1 MPILLNRHNNL
12 FLGAAAKVL
21 AVTRK
26 FFAFWVSATRNGG
39 DSSGQGRGALTQFV
53 ARDRFDK
60 RDDASP
66 QVRLLNLHE
75 SLDEHEP
82 IYRREEVGQIGGRRS
97 LFNFIGLD
105 QELRRAFEEERH
117 WDLQDMR
124 CRRLAPMRFVPL
136 SYFCTCWNVG
146 PRPSA
151 SFSWLIP
158 SIFRAIRTRLPTCLS
173 TGLGAF

>member
-1 MPILLNRHNNL
+1 MFCLLGVSH
-12 FLGAAAKVL
+12 AK
-21 AVTRK
+21 R
-26 FFAFWVSATRNGG
+26 R
-39 DSSGQGRGALTQFV
+39 GQLRAGSRGALTQFV

-66 QVRLLNLHE
+66 QVRLLNLNE
-75 SLDEHEP
+75 RLDEHEP

-173 TGLGAF
+173 TGLGVF